1 MLVKSVFPARHG
13 IYWHSFGQKNKNFK
27 KIFLLLSKSGHTLKR
42 FFAMQL
48 LFSASVGLGGK
59 ILKKK
64 SFNYFKF

>member
-1 MLVKSVFPARHG
+1 LAQL
-13 IYWHSFGQKNKNFK
+13 WAKNKNFK

-42 FFAMQL
+42 FFAMQS

-64 SFNYFKF
+64 KF